1 MQICNKQKKKK
12 KKKILNPTHEE
23 LKLDES
29 DDDKYDDEYV
39 YSFKCWD
46 YILNYVFWFLWI

>member
-12 KKKILNPTHEE
+12 KKILNTTHEE

>member
-1 MQICNKQKKKK
+1 MQIWNKHKKK
-12 KKKILNPTHEE
+12 KKKILNTTHEE